1 MGQTIGVNIID
12 LGVSRGPSRVGR
24 TAGFVRTLAR
34 RKPIG
39 FLGLLFIGGMLVVA
53 AVPPLFATHSPSQQV
68 ADRYQSYCIGPKD
81 TFLCPTQREAGGGVF
96 DLAASTQKG
105 SISQPLGTDKLGRDI
120 YSRMVY
126 GTRIAVYVGFGSVLV
141 SSMLGLLIGVTSGYF
156 GGRYDAA
163 VQRLVDS
170 IMAMPTLVVLL
181 ALPAMIGGPTF
192 TKLILILGILG
203 SAGGSRVMRA
213 AVISM
218 RGSQYLDAA
227 RTIGA
232 TDARI
237 MALHVIPNIFGP
249 LMVQATVS
257 LGGVILAES
266 ALSFLGFGVSDPN
279 QPSWGG
285 MLQLGQEIASQRPLQ
300 AVWPGLGIALAV
312 FSFNMFGDAMRDLL
326 DPRLRGARG
335 SFG

>member
-1 MGQTIGVNIID
+1 MASTISAQALEIPLRGR
-12 LGVSRGPSRVGR
+12 SRFLSGAS
-24 TAGFVRTLAR
+24 GFVKTLAR
-34 RKPIG
+34 RKPLG
-39 FLGLLFIGGMLVVA
+39 FAGLLFIGGMLVVA
-53 AVPPLFATHSPSQQV
+53 AVPGVFATHSPSQQ
-68 ADRYQSYCIGPKD
+68 AAERYQSYCVGPQD
-81 TFLCPTQREAGGGVF
+81 TFLCPTQHEAASGVF
-96 DLAASTQKG
+96 QLATATHEG
-105 SISQPLGTDKLGRDI
+105 SISEPLGTDKLGRDI

-141 SSMLGLLIGVTSGYF
+141 SSMLGLVIGVTSGYF
-156 GGRYDAA
+156 LGKYDAV
-163 VQRLVDS
+163 VQRLVDA

-203 SAGGSRVMRA
+203 SAGGSRVIRA
-213 AVISM
+213 AVIGV

-232 TDARI
+232 TNMRI
-237 MALHVIPNIFGP
+237 MLRHVVPNIFGTV
-249 LMVQATVS
+249 MVQATVS
-257 LGGVILAES
+257 LGTVILAES

-326 DPRLRGARG
+326 DPRLRGAKG
-335 SFG
+335 SFS